1 MKLRPLAALAVLLA
15 VQPAAGTLPAQEPA
29 PPVVAPVRPAR
40 RDLVKD
46 AALMCAGCHG
56 LGLRGGQ
63 APSLVDDQW
72 TYGGDDES
80 ITRSIRDGRPGAGMQ
95 AWREVFSDPEIRAL
109 VIYLREMGVQW
120 QRERNESAQPWRND
134 RVIHSEQQAF
144 RVEEVVGG
152 LETPWS
158 IAFLPDGR
166 MLVAEKPG
174 RLRLVDHG
182 RLLPAISAVPPVW
195 FKGQGGLL
203 GIAVHP
209 DYSAEGN
216 GWIYLSLSDP
226 GPDNT
231 SMTKV
236 IRGRLRDGAL
246 ADQQTLYQARPEHYI
261 KRSTDHFGC
270 RLVFDGQGHFFFTI
284 GERGQGPMAQDIS
297 RPNGKVHRIWD
308 DGRIPADNPFVGRE
322 RAIPSIWSYGHR
334 NPQGLARHPVT
345 GELYAAEHGP
355 RGGDELNWVRPGL
368 NYGWPVT
375 TFGMNYDGT
384 AITDQ
389 TAPAGMEP
397 PLTHWT
403 PSIAVCAI
411 AFYTGDKFPGWRN
424 HLFVTALAQEE
435 LRRVELDA
443 TTHAVTH
450 QEVLFRGMG
459 RVRDVVCGPD
469 GYLYIALNN
478 GQNNS
483 TDRIVRLVPAP

>member
-1 MKLRPLAALAVLLA
+1 MRLQPLAAFTVWLA
-15 VQPAAGTLPAQEPA
+15 VQHAAMPLFAQAPVPA
-29 PPVVAPVRPAR
+29 VVAPLRPAR
-40 RDLVKD
+40 GDVVKV
-46 AALMCAGCHG
+46 AAEICANCHG

-72 TYGGDDES
+72 SYGGDDES
-80 ITRSIRDGRPGAGMQ
+80 IARSIRDGRPGVGMQ
-95 AWREVFSDPEIRAL
+95 AWSEVFSDAEIRAL
-109 VIYLREMGVQW
+109 VIYLREVGAQW
-120 QRERNESAQPWRND
+120 QRERQELAQPWRHD
-134 RVIHSEQQAF
+134 QVTRSEQHAF

-182 RLLPAISAVPPVW
+182 QLMSAIAAVPAVW
-195 FKGQGGLL
+195 HKGQGGLL

-209 DYSAEGN
+209 DYAAEGN
-216 GWIYLSLSDP
+216 GWIYLSFSDP
-226 GPDNT
+226 GPDN
-231 SMTKV
+231 SAMTKV

-246 ADQQTLYQARPEHYI
+246 ADQQTLYQARPQHYI

-270 RLVFDGQGHFFFTI
+270 RLVFDGQGHLYFTI

-322 RAIPSIWSYGHR
+322 HAVPSIWSYGHR

-375 TFGMNYDGT
+375 THGMNYDGT
-384 AITDQ
+384 PITDQ

-397 PLTHWT
+397 PLLHWT

-411 AFYTGDKFPGWRN
+411 AFYTGERFPRWKN
-424 HLFVTALAQEE
+424 NLFVTALAQEE

-443 TTHAVTH
+443 TTHVVTH
-450 QEVLFRGMG
+450 QEVLFRGIG

-483 TDRIVRLVPAP
+483 SDRIIRLVPAP